1 MDERAKL
8 WTAAL
13 VDGAPEVSVDGP
25 EILGHGYRPYERYRV
40 TLPDADGRRVTQTRD
55 VLRGGEVIAV
65 LAVDRARDELVLLRQ
80 FRFAAHL
87 ATGRGEL
94 IEIVAGRVEA
104 GENLADCARRECLEE
119 IGVAPAPLVELYT
132 YYPTPGLTDE
142 RVTLFV
148 GFVDAAAVPARAG
161 AVGEAEDTRPFR
173 IAIDRALAAS
183 AQGHVENGL
192 LILALHWL
200 ALNRADLDAMAVSTP
215 ASGVRRP

>member
-13 VDGAPEVSVDGP
+13 ADAASDASVEGP
-25 EILGHGYRPYERYRV
+25 EILARGYHPYERYWV
-40 TLPDADGRRVTQTRD
+40 TLPGPDGNPVTQTRD

-94 IEIVAGRVEA
+94 VEIVAGRVEA
-104 GENLADCARRECLEE
+104 GEGLTDCARRECLEE
-119 IGVAPAPLVELYT
+119 IGVAPDPLVELFT
-132 YYPTPGLTDE
+132 YYPTPGFTDE

-161 AVGEAEDTRPFR
+161 AAGEAEDTRPFR
-173 IAIDRALAAS
+173 IAIDRALAAA
-183 AQGHVENGL
+183 AQGQVENGL

-200 ALNRADLDAMAVSTP
+200 ALNRARLKAMAAAAPT
-215 ASGVRRP
+215 AGVPRP